1 MVDGNV
7 TTRLRL
13 DAYLQDGYFPRQ
25 SGRKLAQT
33 FLDVGTRFPSQLAPA
48 VKKGFH
54 HNRRKRVNP
63 LTQNF
68 RVWCSAGHT
77 F

>member
-1 MVDGNV
+1 M
-7 TTRLRL
+7 
-13 DAYLQDGYFPRQ
+13 LQHYFAAMHIRRM
-25 SGRKLAQT
+25 GT
-33 FLDVGTRFPSQLAPA
+33 FLGRAWLQAGTDLPRCGDRIPFTACASSQ
-48 VKKGFH
+48 KGFH

-68 RVWCSAGHT
+68 RVWCSAGYT